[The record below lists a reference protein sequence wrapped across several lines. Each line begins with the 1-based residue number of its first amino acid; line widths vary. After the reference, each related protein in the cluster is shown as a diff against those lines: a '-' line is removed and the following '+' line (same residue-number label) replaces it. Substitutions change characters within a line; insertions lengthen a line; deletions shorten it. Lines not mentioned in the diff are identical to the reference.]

1 MAKKMKATPYV
12 VGGLVLAVILLLVTG
27 IIPTNV
33 SESIIGGDKSVC
45 DSTTTPQLT
54 IKAYDIDNVGTAFT
68 EATNIQRIKGSNS
81 WTNFTQGTAFDVI
94 AGETYEIV
102 MGISASDFLDNAYGD
117 MFETTIPCQET
128 VIIERPL
135 YDDDIE
141 TALSGVF
148 YNADGTAGAETFS
161 TGDTQ
166 TVSVKM
172 KAGADNYF
180 GNPYV
185 GTNPNVL
192 VISLNSSEW
201 DQPEQVY
208 TSAGNLNS
216 VEVPSRLASASEMI
230 YYAYELP
237 VIGDKDVQVFMD
249 LNSDDATAVSVD
261 GVAYVYAGNWFVN
274 GDTGNVEFG
283 VETEENAAVGTD
295 AYDSTALDFTA

>member
-1 MAKKMKATPYV
+1 MKATPYV
-12 VGGLVLAVILLLVTG
+12 VGGLVLAVILLLATG

-33 SESIIGGDKSVC
+33 SESIIGGERDSC
-45 DSTTTPQLT
+45 DDTITPQVT
-54 IKAYDIDNVGTAFT
+54 IKAYDIDNVGTAFNDT
-68 EATNIQRIKGSNS
+68 TNIQRIKGLNS
-81 WTNFTQGTAFDVI
+81 WTAFTQGTAFDVI

-102 MGISASDFLDNAYGD
+102 MGISASNFLDNTYGD
-117 MFETTIPCQET
+117 MFEYTAKCQESD
-128 VIIERPL
+128 IIEVAL
-135 YDDDIE
+135 YDDASED
-141 TALSGVF
+141 TLSGVF

-237 VIGDKDVQVFMD
+237 VIGDKDVEVFMD

-295 AYDSTALDFTA
+295 AYDSTTLDFTA

>member
-1 MAKKMKATPYV
+1 MKATPYV

-33 SESIIGGDKSVC
+33 SESIIGGERDSC
-45 DSTTTPQLT
+45 DDTITPQVT
-54 IKAYDIDNVGTAFT
+54 IKAYDIDNVGTAFNDT
-68 EATNIQRIKGSNS
+68 TNIQRIKGLNS
-81 WTNFTQGTAFDVI
+81 WTAFTQGTAFDVI

-102 MGISASDFLDNAYGD
+102 MGISASNFLDNTYGD
-117 MFETTIPCQET
+117 MFEYTAKCQESD
-128 VIIERPL
+128 IIEVAL
-135 YDDDIE
+135 YDDASED
-141 TALSGVF
+141 TLSGVF

-237 VIGDKDVQVFMD
+237 VIGDKDVEVFMD

-295 AYDSTALDFTA
+295 AYDSTTLDFTA